1 MDKKRRKPNIE
12 EGMSTELSSC
22 KMPLIT
28 RHMYLQVES
37 HDGGVTII
45 SGDEFIQQELRRK
58 FDDTIWGFNYQS
70 RSQAKVGHSFQ
81 FTISRFGR
89 KLVEGKTS
97 GHEVLKM
104 EIIRL
109 LAEDGFK
116 IMSTVFDPTG
126 GENGGKNGAEKHM
139 MYKELLQPTNQSGT
153 DEASVNN

>member
-1 MDKKRRKPNIE
+1 
-12 EGMSTELSSC
+12 MSTDLSSC

-45 SGDEFIQQELRRK
+45 SGDEFIQEQLRRK
-58 FDDTIWGFNYQS
+58 FDNMISGYNYQS
-70 RSQAKVGHSFQ
+70 RSNAFKVGHSFQ
-81 FTISRFGR
+81 FTISRTF
-89 KLVEGKTS
+89 VEGRTS

-139 MYKELLQPTNQSGT
+139 MYKESPPPTHQSGT